1 MGKGGVEKPMRIK
14 FQVGFDKIKKNIFQI
29 ANSLNDTVKGL
40 RIEAGNKKFTT
51 MSIRPQTLA
60 ILSHPAQCKST
71 RENFRLKNTSK
82 FISGVKSSWS
92 KAI

>member
-1 MGKGGVEKPMRIK
+1 MGGGVEKLMRIK
-14 FQVGFDKIKKNIFQI
+14 FQVGFAKIKNIFQI

-82 FISGVKSSWS
+82 FISGIKSSWS

>member
-1 MGKGGVEKPMRIK
+1 MRIK
-14 FQVGFDKIKKNIFQI
+14 FQVGFAKIKNIFQI